1 MQAGWRIG
9 TLFGIPFYINSSW
22 LIILVLFTA
31 IQGEAFA
38 VEWGKPL
45 LGWTAGLVMTLLL
58 FACVLLHELGHSL
71 TAQSQ
76 GIRVNSITL
85 FVFGGVAAMERES
98 KTPEE
103 AFQVAIAGPV
113 VSFALFAVLAG
124 LTYILPAQTPVWVVA
139 NELSRINLVL
149 AMFNLIPGLP
159 LDGGQV
165 LKAAVWKITNN
176 RLTGIRAAA
185 KTGKILGFVA
195 VSSGLYLFFVANNS
209 GLLWVA
215 LLGWFC
221 LRNAQA
227 YDRLTDLQEAMMQ
240 IKASDTMS
248 RAFRVVDAQMT
259 LRRFADEYLL
269 ELPPSQIYF
278 AAANGRYS
286 GLVVNDDIRYIERS
300 QWELQAVNRIVRS
313 LEELVA
319 VEETAPL
326 WQAAERLEVHNLTWL
341 TVLSHAGTV
350 AGVIDR
356 GDIVGAVADKLN
368 ITIPPAEMKRIKQE
382 GTYPPGFH
390 LGLVAK
396 AIADES

>member
-58 FACVLLHELGHSL
+58 FTCVLLHELGHSL

-85 FVFGGVAAMERES
+85 FVFGGIAAMERES
-98 KTPEE
+98 KTPEG

-113 VSFALFAVLAG
+113 VSFFLFVMLAA
-124 LTYILPAQTPVWVVA
+124 LTYIIPTQTPAWILA

-149 AMFNLIPGLP
+149 ALFNLIPGLP

-165 LKAAVWKITNN
+165 LKALVWKITNN

-185 KTGKILGFVA
+185 KAGKVLGFVA

-209 GLLWVA
+209 SLLWVA
-215 LLGWFC
+215 LLGWYGM
-221 LRNAQA
+221 RNAQA
-227 YDRLTDLQEAMMQ
+227 YDRLTDLQEAMIQ
-240 IKASDTMS
+240 IKVSDAMN
-248 RAFRVVDAQMT
+248 RGFRVVDAQMT

-269 ELPPSQIYF
+269 EFPPSQIYF
-278 AAANGRYS
+278 AAANGRYR
-286 GLVVNDDIRYIERS
+286 GLVVTDDLSYIERS
-300 QWELQAVNRIVRS
+300 QWELQPVNRIVKS
-313 LEELVA
+313 LEQLVA
-319 VEETAPL
+319 VEETVPL
-326 WQAAERLEVHNLTWL
+326 WQAAERLEVHNLPWL

-350 AGVIDR
+350 AGVIDK
-356 GDIVGAVADKLN
+356 GDIVAAVAAKLN
-368 ITIPPAEMKRIKQE
+368 IPIPPGEMKRIKQE

-390 LGLVAK
+390 LGLLAK
-396 AIADES
+396 AIAEES

>member
-98 KTPEE
+98 KTPEG

-113 VSFALFAVLAG
+113 VSFLLFIMLAT
-124 LTYILPAQTPVWVVA
+124 LTHIIPSQTPAWVLA

-149 AMFNLIPGLP
+149 AIFNLVPGLP

-165 LKAAVWKITNN
+165 LKALVWKITNN

-185 KTGKILGFVA
+185 KTGKVLGFLA
-195 VSSGLYLFFVANNS
+195 VSGGLYLFFVANNS

-215 LLGWFC
+215 MLGWFC
-221 LRNAQA
+221 MRNAQV
-227 YDRLTDLQEAMMQ
+227 YDRLTDLQEAL
-240 IKASDTMS
+240 IKITVGDTMT

-269 ELPPSQIYF
+269 ELSPAQIYF
-278 AAANGRYS
+278 AASDGRYR
-286 GLVVNDDIRYIERS
+286 GWVVTDDLRYIDRS
-300 QWELQAVNRIVRS
+300 QWETEILRRIVRP
-313 LEELVA
+313 LEELVSVRETTPLLAA
-319 VEETAPL
+319 VELLET
-326 WQAAERLEVHNLTWL
+326 HNLPWISVFSNAGAVVG
-341 TVLSHAGTV
+341 VL
-350 AGVIDR
+350 DK
-356 GDIVGAVADKLN
+356 GDIVMAVAQKLN
-368 ITIPPAEMKRIKQE
+368 ISISQAEIKRIKQE

-390 LGLVAK
+390 LGAVAK
-396 AIADES
+396 AMSEEG